1 MPRNPDH
8 YRTKQCPTCPAKI
21 DPRSQ
26 RCLNCTQRLR
36 ENPAADAPPS
46 QLLTDSFKDNGNG
59 TAEAI
64 TTTDENVRTLADLV
78 RVCHIDLDAWDVER
92 WLCNKWEVAAKI
104 GAKHKETLVSRPL
117 FQVKAWLKARST
129 GAKQQDAFRER
140 LIADIDAVVNRAP
153 AIWTT
158 RKPFVEERG
167 NYLFSFEPYDLH
179 VGKNTWKKET
189 VINYDIATAEG
200 LFNGALDYQL
210 SRALRL
216 SDGQLDRILCVFGN
230 DVSHIDNK
238 SQTTTGGTFMDA
250 DSRYPRIVNHVVDM
264 HIDAVEKLR
273 VIAPVDIVIVSGN
286 HDEHTAFH
294 LGVVLD
300 RLYRNNRDVTV
311 DNNPHMRKYYEYGVN
326 LFGFTHGV
334 AEKVAELPL
343 TMAREQPEMWARCS
357 SREWH
362 IGHLHKSEQW
372 NAGNP
377 GAQVQ
382 TLHSDKGVR
391 IRRLTS
397 MSGHDAWH
405 TKHAYMDRRACQGFL
420 YHKTAGYTAELS
432 FNIDHFSGQGL
443 QGD

>member
-1 MPRNPDH
+1 MRPRHTQTKPCPLGCG
-8 YRTKQCPTCPAKI
+8 RTI
-21 DPRSQ
+21 DPRANT
-26 RCLNCTQRLR
+26 C
-36 ENPAADAPPS
+36 AACRANGKEAPV
-46 QLLTDSFKDNGNG
+46 LTDSRTETKDG
-59 TAEAI
+59 AEI
-64 TTTDENVRTLADLV
+64 TRTVDKRVRTLDDLV
-78 RVCHIDLDAWDVER
+78 KLCEIDLSVWDIER
-92 WLCNKWEVAAKI
+92 WVCNKWEV
-104 GAKHKETLVSRPL
+104 GAKDAEKKVKVTPL
-117 FQVKAWLKARST
+117 FQIKVWLKKRSAET
-129 GAKQQDAFRER
+129 LAAESFRVQ
-140 LIADIDAVVNRAP
+140 LIKDLDKLVHRAP
-153 AIWTT
+153 AVW
-158 RKPFVEERG
+158 RAKPGRFVDS
-167 NYLFSFEPYDLH
+167 NYLLTFEPYDLH

-200 LFNGALDYQL
+200 LFDGALDHQL
-210 SRALRL
+210 EMGLRL
-216 SDGQLDRILCVFGN
+216 SKGQLGRILCVFGN

-238 SQTTTGGTFMDA
+238 AQTTTGGTFMDA
-250 DSRYPRIVNHVVDM
+250 DSRYPRIYNHIVDM
-264 HIDAVEKLR
+264 HVRAVEKLKS
-273 VIAPVDIVIVSGN
+273 VAPVDIVMVSGN
-286 HDEHTAFH
+286 HDELTAYH

-300 RLYRNNRDVTV
+300 RLYRSDKNVTV
-311 DNNPHMRKYYEYGVN
+311 DNNPHLRKYYEYGVN

-334 AEKVAELPL
+334 AERIAELPL

-432 FNIDHFSGQGL
+432 FNIDHFSGKGL
-443 QGD
+443 GAE